1 MFSVFFSGP
10 CGQFRFIALLGF
22 FAGDTLKNFQT
33 RCCFLLPN
41 NFRSFIISFCAALRR
56 HHQVNV
62 RLSRGKEIFGVN
74 ERYRKF
80 RVRRKAS
87 PNFLLLRRSLAYRR
101 VDGVETPTE
110 VKTEQSL
117 RNLHF
122 CLHEFF
128 ADFFS
133 KNFLPAIFGPSF
145 IQEEFPQSFCITQ
158 RECFFSFV
166 IISFLGLSV

>member
-128 ADFFS
+128 ADLFLRIFFELFS
-133 KNFLPAIFGPSF
+133 VIHSFKRNFLRVSVSHTAND
-145 IQEEFPQSFCITQ
+145 FC
-158 RECFFSFV
+158 FFV
-166 IISFLGLSV
+166 IISFLSV